1 MINLQVT
8 EEDIALMRSSE
19 QALRESEEKF
29 RTLAETTDCAIFVWR
44 EYLLYVNPA
53 LCTIVGYSNEELL
66 DQFVWEKVIHPDDF
80 EQVRANGRA
89 RLRGENVP
97 RHYEFRVVTKGGEE
111 RWVNFSAGAIR
122 YNGEPA
128 VLGTAFDITE
138 RKRAEQALR
147 ESEEN
152 LRTLAG
158 NANDGILVHVDGRI
172 VFANRRLAE
181 ICGYDLSDIL
191 KLTIGDLVRPDEQP
205 KIHGRYQSR
214 LKGEA
219 VPGQY
224 ETIAVRKDGSE
235 IAIEITAALSAWR
248 GQPAIIVIVR
258 DVASRKHAEAE
269 LFQEKERAQVT
280 LESIGDGVITTD
292 IEGRIE
298 YLNPVAEALT
308 GWNLAS
314 AEGQT
319 LLNVFQA
326 KDGNT
331 RKPLPDPVQRCLK
344 EQRSIH
350 YPDTAQLMHRSGY
363 REFSI
368 EITASPIRN
377 HAGQV
382 IGAVLVLHDVTSLRN
397 MARQMAWQ
405 ARHDPLTGLINR
417 GEFELRL
424 EQALVSA
431 RSGHTQHALCYLDLD
446 QFKIVNDTCG
456 HIAGD
461 ELLKQLTVHLQARVR
476 ETDTLAR
483 LGGDEFGILLEH
495 CPIEE
500 ASDTAEVLREVVKKF
515 RFAWQDKVFEI
526 GASIGVV
533 PISTDS
539 GSIVDVLSAA
549 DSACYVAKDQGRN
562 RIHVY
567 QSEDKALVQRHGEM
581 QWVQRVNQ
589 ALGEDRFRLFF
600 QKVLPLSADEN
611 EQYGEILVRMVD
623 EQGKM
628 VLPMAFIPAAER
640 YQMMPAID
648 RWVLSATLEALSEKT
663 PALADINVC
672 AVNLSGQSLCDDH
685 FLASV
690 VDILCA
696 SSINPT
702 QICFEITET
711 AAIANLARAMRFISV
726 LKGMG
731 CRFALDDF
739 GSGLSSFMH
748 LKHLPVDFLKID
760 GSFVR
765 DMAKDPVDAAMVEA
779 INRIGHV
786 MGIRTIAEAVENE
799 AILTRLRDLG
809 VNYAQGTII
818 ARPEPFGS
826 SRSPLAA
833 SKLEYQSRQ
842 KI

>member
-1 MINLQVT
+1 MAT
-8 EEDIALMRSSE
+8 RSSE

-44 EYLLYVNPA
+44 EGLLYVNPA
-53 LCTIVGYSNEELL
+53 LTTITGYSRGELL
-66 DQFVWEKVIHPDDF
+66 VLTAWETIIHPDDR
-80 EQVRANGRA
+80 ERVRANGRA
-89 RLRGENVP
+89 RLRGESVP
-97 RHYEFRVVTKGGEE
+97 RNYEFRIRTKGGEE
-111 RWVNFSAGAIR
+111 RWVDFTAGTVH
-122 YNGEPA
+122 YNGELA
-128 VLGTAFDITE
+128 VLGTAFDVTD

-152 LRTLAG
+152 LRTLAS
-158 NANDGILVHVDGRI
+158 NANDGIVVHAQGRI
-172 VFANRRLAE
+172 VFANRCLGE
-181 ICGYDLSDIL
+181 IIGYDAAELLGHDI
-191 KLTIGDLVRPDEQP
+191 GEFFRPDEYARINQ
-205 KIHGRYQSR
+205 RYQSR
-214 LKGEA
+214 LQGAE
-219 VPGQY
+219 VPNQY
-224 ETIAVRKDGSE
+224 ETALLKQDGTE
-235 IAIEITAALSAWR
+235 VPVEITAALTAWQ

-258 DVASRKHAEAE
+258 DIASRKRAEAE
-269 LFQEKERAQVT
+269 LFREKERVQVT

-292 IEGRIE
+292 VAGRID
-298 YLNPVAEALT
+298 YLNPVAEELT
-308 GWNLAS
+308 GWSSALAN
-314 AEGQT
+314 GRPLT
-319 LLNVFQA
+319 VVFQV
-326 KDGNT
+326 KDENT
-331 RKPLPDPVQRCLK
+331 QKPLPDPVLRCLD

-350 YPDTAQLMHRSGY
+350 FPDNALLVHRSGY

-377 HAGQV
+377 HADEV
-382 IGAVLVLHDVTSLRN
+382 IGAVLVLHDVTTLRN

-417 GEFELRL
+417 GEFEVRL
-424 EQALVSA
+424 EQALASA
-431 RSGHTQHALCYLDLD
+431 RSGHIQHALCYVDLD

-461 ELLKQLTVHLQARVR
+461 ELLKQLTAHLQARVR

-500 ASDTAEVLREVVKKF
+500 ASETAETLREVVKKF
-515 RFAWQDKVFEI
+515 RFAWEDKIFEI

-533 PISTDS
+533 PITTDS

-567 QSEDKALVQRHGEM
+567 QPEDSALAQRHGEM
-581 QWVQRVNQ
+581 QWVHRVNR

-600 QKVLPLSADEN
+600 QKVLPLSLDEH
-611 EQYGEILVRMVD
+611 EEYGEILVRMVD

-648 RWVLSATLEALSEKT
+648 RWVLSATLEALRERK
-663 PALADINVC
+663 PALGNVSVC

-690 VDILCA
+690 VDILEA
-696 SSINPT
+696 SSINPAH
-702 QICFEITET
+702 ICFEITET
-711 AAIANLARAMRFISV
+711 AAIANLTRAMRFISV

-760 GSFVR
+760 GGFVR

-786 MGIRTIAEAVENE
+786 MGIRTIAEAVENN
-799 AILTRLRDLG
+799 AILERLRALG
-809 VNYAQGTII
+809 VNYAQGTVI
-818 ARPEPFGS
+818 ARPEPFQTG
-826 SRSPLAA
+826 RPHFEMVG
-833 SKLEYQSRQ
+833 LEYESRR
-842 KI
+842 